1 MAKDKQAPPAQ
12 VGTDAWTADVNR
24 FIAEI
29 QSLDAARA
37 KATEIAATLRTRSDE
52 YQSLLAEYSA
62 KIAALEAA
70 GYTAYANTARSQRD
84 QSLSA
89 LSETAIRETDFW
101 NKLSAGAGSYSKK
114 ELKSIVDEIDNV
126 LKYLKGNKDVKLP
139 FDITPDMLDNLKTG
153 SKLMQEMNVHAV
165 TFKATSDKKSNP
177 FEKFGDTVKKGFS
190 KGTLSGF
197 GSLFSATGDLV
208 KAFSGPAKAII
219 GTVKGVIGIVKMGI
233 EAEKRHQ
240 AALKALREASHN
252 EYLQYELLTMQQ
264 QLKYEEGTNIFG
276 TNEIGRATNA
286 LKVYRQSITDYK
298 KEIQGKKPVLP
309 GGIFGEI
316 LAKTPKYQQQLADYN
331 SGVKALKDLQIVTGH
346 KKTGL
351 FGWGKGKDTY
361 SSVLSVY
368 PDLIDSENR
377 LNLERAKS
385 ILSTQKM
392 SDENKKLLQNL
403 IELTEQGDAALAELR
418 TSLQETYGELGDGIL
433 SALVG
438 AFKSGTDAAEA
449 FGKSVGNVLEKL
461 GSQIVYTLF
470 FQKEF
475 DKLQKDLEDIYS
487 KEGLTEEQIANQAFD
502 RVDQFFGE
510 VTHLMPQARDW
521 MEKWQSKAAGSG
533 FEIWAPDEK
542 KDQAQQ
548 AAGLRGEISEK
559 ITEQTASKL
568 EGLFRLSVDLQSRI
582 ASLGADQLSTAQSSL
597 LQVADIARSN
607 IAIEANTRR
616 TADNTDGLRERLD
629 TVAGELRSIK
639 DNTAGKQVW
648 AQS

>member
-1 MAKDKQAPPAQ
+1 MADDKKDLRELI
-12 VGTDAWTADVNR
+12 GTDAWTEEVNR
-24 FIAEI
+24 FIAGMN
-29 QSLDAARA
+29 SLDEARA
-37 KATEIAATLRTRSDE
+37 QATRAAVEMKTYSDE
-52 YQSLLAEYSA
+52 YQRLLNEYSA
-62 KIAALEAA
+62 KIALFESL
-70 GYTAYANTARSQRD
+70 GYKAYADAAREKRDTA
-84 QSLSA
+84 LSD
-89 LSETAIRETDFW
+89 LSETAIRESSFW
-101 NKLSAGAGSYSKK
+101 DKISAGAGAYTKK
-114 ELKSIVDEIDNV
+114 QLTGIVSELESVQ
-126 LKYLKGNKDVKLP
+126 KYLKGDKKVALP
-139 FDITPDMLDNLKTG
+139 IDITPQQLDSLKAG
-153 SKLMQEMNVHAV
+153 SKVIQEINGKTAEFQKS
-165 TFKATSDKKSNP
+165 FKSKNLFGDFGKTVKEG
-177 FEKFGDTVKKGFS
+177 FEKGDLAGLKSF
-190 KGTLSGF
+190 
-197 GSLFSATGDLV
+197 FSATGELV
-208 KAFSGPAKAII
+208 KKFSGPAKAII
-219 GTVKGVIGIVKMGI
+219 GAVKGVMGI
-233 EAEKRHQ
+233 FKLGAEAEKRHQ
-240 AALKALREASHN
+240 AALKALREATHS
-252 EYLQYELLTMQQ
+252 EYVQYELLTMQRE
-264 QLKYEEGTNIFG
+264 LKYEEGTNIFG

-286 LKVYRQSITDYK
+286 LKVYRESVAAYN
-298 KEIQGKKPVLP
+298 KEIQGKKPILP
-309 GGIFGEI
+309 GGIFGE
-316 LAKTPKYQQQLADYN
+316 LWAQTPQYQQQLADYN
-331 SGVKALKDLQIVTGH
+331 AGIKALKDLQIVTGH

-368 PDLIDSENR
+368 PDLIDGENR

-418 TSLQETYGELGDGIL
+418 TSLQQTYGELGDGIL

-470 FQKEF
+470 FQREF

-487 KEGLTEEQIANQAFD
+487 KEGLTEEEIADQAFD

-548 AAGLRGEISEK
+548 ADGLRGEITEK
-559 ITEQTASKL
+559 ITENTASKL
-568 EGLFRLSVDLQSRI
+568 EGLFRYSVDIQSRI
-582 ASLGADQLSTAQSSL
+582 ASLGAEQLAAAQSSL
-597 LQVADIARSN
+597 VQVADIARSG
-607 IAIEANTRR
+607 IAIEENTRR

-629 TVAGELRSIK
+629 TVATELRAIK
-639 DNTAGKQVW
+639 NNTAGGEVW
-648 AQS
+648 AR